1 MKLTHWSIVML
12 AMTFS
17 AGLGWAEVVQ
27 GMAAQ
32 AEPMQDMRMA
42 SNAAAKTHHAVGTV
56 KRVDSVKGSVT
67 ISHGPVTTLNW
78 SAMTMTFGVKDRS
91 LLDKLA
97 PGNKVEVDFVEDGA
111 NYTIVNVK

>member
-1 MKLTHWSIVML
+1 MKLAHLSVVIL
-12 AMTFS
+12 AMTLS
-17 AGLGWAEVVQ
+17 TGLAWADDLKGV
-27 GMAAQ
+27 ASK
-32 AEPMQDMRMA
+32 AEPMQDMRMD
-42 SNAAAKTHHAVGTV
+42 SNPAARTHHAAGTV
-56 KRVDSVKGSVT
+56 KRVDNVKGSVT

-78 SAMTMTFGVKDRS
+78 PAMTMTFGVKDRS